1 MSVDLYID
9 TFHETEKEL
18 SKVGPKWV
26 HKLRMAGLEMFKAQG
41 FPSLRHENWRNTRV
55 RPIAGTTFTPV
66 DAYEPDHLTVGRIIE
81 RTFDDADCRRLV
93 FIDGHFA
100 PELSRVG
107 ELPEGILLGSLGQ
120 ALDNHPEFLEPYLG
134 KRADIERHPFAALNT
149 AFIRDG
155 ALVFLQGNI
164 NIDDPIHIVYA
175 SSGDGAATVS
185 HPRTLVVAGDNSR
198 VTVVESFI
206 GSRDTEGVYLTN
218 HVSEF
223 FCGDNA
229 EINHC
234 KVQRESTRAYHVSA
248 QQARVDRNGRF
259 KSENIS
265 LGGALARNDVDAT
278 LDGEGIDCRLD
289 GLYLATRRQHVD
301 NHTFIRHAKPH
312 CHSFESYKGILDGK
326 SRGVFNGKIF
336 VNREAQKT
344 DAKQSNDC
352 LLLSDDARINTNP
365 QLEIFAD
372 DVRCTHGAT
381 VGQLDEEAVFYLRS
395 RGIPDEQARHMLIY
409 AFAAEVFGRI
419 NVAQVRDRLEAD
431 LYDWLSTA
439 PNI

>member
-1 MSVDLYID
+1 MSVELYEK
-9 TFHETEKEL
+9 TFYDIEPEL
-18 SKVGPKWV
+18 GKVGPKWV
-26 HKLRMAGLEMFKAQG
+26 HKLRRAGLEMFKTQG
-41 FPSLRHENWRNTRV
+41 FPTLRDESWRNTRV
-55 RPIAGTTFTPV
+55 RPIAGTSFTPV
-66 DAYEPDHLTVGRIIE
+66 NEPRKGTLDAGRIQE
-81 RTFDDADCRRLV
+81 CTFDDADCRRLV
-93 FIDGHFA
+93 FVDGHYA
-100 PELSRVG
+100 PELSRIG
-107 ELPEGILLGSLGQ
+107 DLPEGILLGSLSDV
-120 ALDNHPEFLEPYLG
+120 LEEHPAFLKPYLG
-134 KRADIERHPFAALNT
+134 KRADIERHTFAALNT

-155 ALVFLQGNI
+155 ALVFMQGNI
-164 NIDDPIHIVYA
+164 NINDPIHIVYA
-175 SSGDGAATVS
+175 STGDGEATVS

-198 VTVVESFI
+198 VSVVESFF
-206 GSRDTEGVYLTN
+206 GAHTADGMYLTN
-218 HVSEF
+218 HVSEL

-234 KVQRESTRAYHVSA
+234 KIQRESPRAYHVSA
-248 QQARVDRNGRF
+248 QQARVDRHGRF
-259 KSENIS
+259 NSENIS
-265 LGGALARNDVDAT
+265 LGAALARNDVEAT

-312 CHSFESYKGILDGK
+312 CHSFEMYKGILDGK
-326 SRGVFNGKIF
+326 SRGVFNGRIF
-336 VNREAQKT
+336 VNQEAQKT

-372 DVRCTHGAT
+372 DVKCTHGAT
-381 VGQLDEEAVFYLRS
+381 VGQLDEDAVFYLRS
-395 RGIPDEQARHMLIY
+395 RGIPDESARHMLIY

-419 NVAQVRDRLEAD
+419 NVDQVRERLEAD